1 MDEKEIVIDS
11 CYVIGTCLLYKNYID
26 RILLDRIQSELS
38 PYYEVDLSETKVASS
53 IEEWKDF
60 FRLSKEGNII
70 LTKEGVCNKSLIRYL
85 FADALEPEIYN
96 RLLDAILNVKKD
108 MSSKT
113 KVLKFPK

>member
-53 IEEWKDF
+53 IEE
-60 FRLSKEGNII
+60 
-70 LTKEGVCNKSLIRYL
+70 
-85 FADALEPEIYN
+85 
-96 RLLDAILNVKKD
+96 
-108 MSSKT
+108 
-113 KVLKFPK
+113 